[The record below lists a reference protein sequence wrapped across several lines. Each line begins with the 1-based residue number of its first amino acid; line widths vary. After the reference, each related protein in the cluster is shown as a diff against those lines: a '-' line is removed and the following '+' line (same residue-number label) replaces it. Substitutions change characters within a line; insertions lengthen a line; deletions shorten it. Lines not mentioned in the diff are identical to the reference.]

1 MKRTALALT
10 LISALSVSIIAGMQT
25 HVAKANFLPAPA
37 IMIYSPGPSIYTN
50 TSIPLNVV
58 VNVLKNSPE
67 IVGVLYCLDE
77 SSNITLTNLTRTDNV
92 WFDPNK
98 EGSEFRVTSFLENL
112 AEGNHTLK
120 VFSQDA
126 IGKEMSS
133 SVKFTINTQY
143 RYPEVRILSPQNK
156 TYTTTEVPLTW
167 TCDEQ
172 IVSADYILDPTL
184 FGSTTL
190 PGNTT
195 LTGLSN
201 GTHTITIIA
210 FTERGQ
216 ANSQTVHFTVSP
228 EVQQQTEPF
237 PWLPVA
243 AVSLTVVAVVGVSVL
258 VYWKKRK
265 PPGHSRCQ
273 ESLTS
278 ACQETL
284 TRTLKSAKKYA
295 Q

>member
-1 MKRTALALT
+1 MKRTASALT
-10 LISALSVSIIAGMQT
+10 LISALSVSIMAGMQT
-25 HVAKANFLPAPA
+25 QMAKANFLPAPA
-37 IMIYSPGPSIYTN
+37 IMIYSPGPTIYTN
-50 TSIPLNVV
+50 TSITLNVV

-77 SSNITLTNLTRTDNV
+77 SSNVTLTNLTRTDNV

-126 IGKEMSS
+126 NGKEMSS

-143 RYPEVRILSPQNK
+143 RYPEVLILSPQNK
-156 TYTTTEVPLTW
+156 TYTITEVPLTW
-167 TCDEQ
+167 TCDER
-172 IVSADYILDPTL
+172 IVSADYILDPPL
-184 FGSTTL
+184 YGSITL

-216 ANSQTVHFTVSP
+216 ANSQTIHFTVSP

-237 PWLPVA
+237 PTAPVVAASMAVA
-243 AVSLTVVAVVGVSVL
+243 AVVAVAAMIYL
-258 VYWKKRK
+258 KKREQ
-265 PPGHSRCQ
+265 GV
-273 ESLTS
+273 
-278 ACQETL
+278 
-284 TRTLKSAKKYA
+284 RT
-295 Q
+295 

>member
-10 LISALSVSIIAGMQT
+10 LILALSVSTIAGMQT
-25 HVAKANFLPAPA
+25 LEVAKANFLPAPA
-37 IMIYSPGPSIYTN
+37 IIIYSPAPIIYTN
-50 TSIPLNVV
+50 TSLPLHVV
-58 VNVLKNSPE
+58 VNILNNSPE
-67 IVGVLYCLDE
+67 IVRILYCVDGN
-77 SSNITLTNLTRTDNV
+77 SNVTLTNLTRTDHV

-98 EGSEFRVTSFLENL
+98 VGSEFRVTSILDNL

-120 VFSQDA
+120 VYSQDA
-126 IGKEMSS
+126 DGKEMSS

-143 RYPEVRILSPQNK
+143 RYPEVLILSPQNK

-172 IVSADYILDPTL
+172 IVSADYILDPPL
-184 FGSTTL
+184 YGSTAL
-190 PGNTT
+190 SGNTT

-201 GTHTITIIA
+201 GTHTITVYV

-237 PWLPVA
+237 PT
-243 AVSLTVVAVVGVSVL
+243 AVVVAVCGISAVVVTVAGL
-258 VYWKKRK
+258 WVYFKKRE
-265 PPGHSRCQ
+265 PEAR
-273 ESLTS
+273 
-278 ACQETL
+278 
-284 TRTLKSAKKYA
+284 
-295 Q
+295 

>member
-10 LISALSVSIIAGMQT
+10 LILALSVSIIAGMQT
-25 HVAKANFLPAPA
+25 LEVAKANFLPAPVVT
-37 IMIYSPGPSIYTN
+37 IYSPGPIIYKN
-50 TSIPLNVV
+50 TSIPLSIVAR
-58 VNVLKNSPE
+58 VLNGSPE
-67 IVGVLYCLDE
+67 IVCVLYCVDGN
-77 SSNITLTNLTRTDNV
+77 SNVTLTNLTRTDNV
-92 WFDPNK
+92 WFDPYK
-98 EGSEFRVTSFLENL
+98 WGSEFHVTSILDNL

-120 VFSQDA
+120 VYSQDA
-126 IGKEMSS
+126 AGKEMSS

-143 RYPEVRILSPQNK
+143 KYPEIVILSPQNK

-172 IVSADYILDPTL
+172 IVSADYILDPPL
-184 FGSTTL
+184 YGSKTL

-201 GTHTITIIA
+201 DTHTITVYV

-237 PWLPVA
+237 PTALVTIVSVA
-243 AVSLTVVAVVGVSVL
+243 SLSVVGIGVL
-258 VYWKKRK
+258 VYFKKRK
-265 PPGHSRCQ
+265 HQSIPS
-273 ESLTS
+273 STIS
-278 ACQETL
+278 NNN
-284 TRTLKSAKKYA
+284 
-295 Q
+295 